1 MKPWRGHSLRWRLS
15 VLVSVLIT
23 AAIATSLVAT
33 YSAVKQILL
42 RVGGERAV
50 GATDQLATL
59 LSASNRQRFA
69 ELHREAANAA
79 YAACLTDPSDS
90 NRALAETSLRSLVTP
105 GQQVIELWTATGT
118 RVLVVAG
125 PARAA
130 TALPDG
136 EPPRQGGLR
145 LAETAAHVVVSESI
159 EPVGGAG
166 GPSPLGFILI
176 RRAVS
181 TSANNDALGRLVG
194 DGARVLL
201 GSAGEGP
208 WTDLSGLVQGPPL
221 DQPHGTSFAWK
232 TKTGERRLGAVAAVP
247 GTPWLVSV
255 DFPRAAFLR
264 PLWSF
269 VEDISLI
276 GLFFVA
282 LSVVIA
288 RVATG
293 RVIRPLEA
301 LTKASEAI
309 ASGDY
314 SARVAENR
322 TDELGRLGRAFNAMT
337 SEVEG
342 GRAGLEARVRERTDA
357 LEALRHSEARHRA
370 IVSVAFDSI
379 ITIDL
384 SGRVTEFNPTAERTF
399 GYARSDAVGR
409 KLADLIVP
417 PQDRDAYRNG
427 LARYAETGQGS
438 MIGRLLE
445 MTAMRSDGSE
455 FPVEFAI
462 QPVQIEGQTSFT
474 AYLRDLTERRRADEL
489 RLRSLDL
496 ETENRQVR
504 EASRMKSEF
513 LANMS
518 HELRTPL
525 NAIIGF
531 STILRD
537 AGAEVTSEQ
546 RVEFLGH
553 VLTSGRHLL
562 QLINDVLDL
571 SKVEAGKLEFRPE
584 PIEIDRVVQ
593 EVLSVLKETAASRG
607 LSISVDV
614 EPLADVYLDAGR
626 LKQVLYNYV
635 SNALKFTP
643 AAGRVAIR
651 TCAEGPGTWRLEVE
665 DSGIGIAEKDLPKLF
680 VEFEQIDAGAAKQHG
695 GTGLG
700 LALTKRLVEAQGGH
714 VGARSTLGAGSVF
727 WATLPLVYTGPAER
741 TYPALITGGHG
752 PAILVIEDDPKD
764 RAELVDALTAAG
776 FSVEAVATG
785 ADAVR
790 RAEER
795 AFAAITLDLLLPD
808 QSGLDVLRQIRERGR
823 NPDARVV
830 VVTVVAER
838 HALAGHLVTDI
849 LPKPMD
855 VPSLLA
861 SLRRAGVVPGK
872 EVRIVVVDDDAAA
885 VRLAQTV
892 LEGEGFVV
900 DGHTDPA
907 VGLAAAVARRPSAI
921 VLDLLMPGMNGFQ
934 FLDELRR
941 TRNNQTTPVVVWTA
955 KELSE
960 AEQQRLTV
968 TARAVV
974 HKGPGASGLVAE
986 LQAMLAPV
994 E

>member
-1 MKPWRGHSLRWRLS
+1 MRLWRGHSLRWRLS
-15 VLVSVLIT
+15 ALVSVLIT

-33 YSAVKQILL
+33 YSAVKQVLL

-50 GATDQLATL
+50 GATGQLATL
-59 LSASNRQRFA
+59 LSGGNRQRLA
-69 ELHREAANAA
+69 DLHREASNAA
-79 YAACLTDPSDS
+79 YAACLADPSDP
-90 NRALAETSLRSLVTP
+90 NRALVETRLRSLATA
-105 GQQVIELWTATGT
+105 GQQVIELWTAAGT
-118 RVLVVAG
+118 RVVTVAS
-125 PARAA
+125 PAGAA

-136 EPPRQGGLR
+136 EPPGQGGIR
-145 LAETAAHVVVSESI
+145 FAETAAHVVVSESI
-159 EPVGGAG
+159 EPVGGGSA
-166 GPSPLGFILI
+166 SRAGFILI

-181 TSANNDALGRLVG
+181 TSANNDALGKLVG
-194 DGARVLL
+194 DGARILL
-201 GSAGEGP
+201 GSADGGP
-208 WTDLSGLVQGPPL
+208 WTDLSGLVPAPPL
-221 DQPHGTSFAWK
+221 DQPRGASFAWR
-232 TKTGERRLGAVAAVP
+232 TTSGEWRLGAVAAVP

-255 DFPRAAFLR
+255 DFPRAAVLR

-269 VEDISLI
+269 VRDISLV
-276 GLFFVA
+276 GLLFVV
-282 LSVVIA
+282 LSVVVG
-288 RVATG
+288 RVTMG
-293 RVIRPLEA
+293 RVIGPLEA
-301 LTKASEAI
+301 LTKASETI

-314 SARVAENR
+314 SARVAEDR
-322 TDELGRLGRAFNAMT
+322 TDELGRLGSAFNAMT
-337 SEVEG
+337 SEVEA
-342 GRAGLEARVRERTDA
+342 GRARLEARVRERTDA

-399 GYARSDAVGR
+399 GYARSEALGR
-409 KLADLIVP
+409 ELADLVVP
-417 PQDRDAYRNG
+417 PQHREAHRTG
-427 LARYAETGQGS
+427 LARYAATGHGP

-445 MTAMRSDGSE
+445 LTAMRSDGSE
-455 FPVEFAI
+455 FPIEFAI

-489 RLRSLDL
+489 RLRSLHL
-496 ETENRQVR
+496 EAENTQVR

-537 AGAEVTSEQ
+537 AGAEVTPDQ
-546 RVEFLGH
+546 RTEFLGH

-584 PIEIDRVVQ
+584 PIEVERIVR
-593 EVLSVLKETAASRG
+593 EVLSVLKEAAASKG

-614 EPLADVYLDAGR
+614 EPLTDVYLDAGR

-643 AAGRVAIR
+643 SAGRVAIR
-651 TCAEGPGTWRLEVE
+651 ARAEGPDAWRLEVE
-665 DSGIGIAEKDLPKLF
+665 DSGIGIAEKDLPRLF
-680 VEFEQIDAGAAKQHG
+680 VEFEQMDAGAAKQHA

-714 VGARSTLGAGSVF
+714 VGARSTLGVGSVF
-727 WATLPLVYTGPAER
+727 WATLPLVHTGPAER
-741 TYPALITGGHG
+741 NYPVLTTGGHG
-752 PAILVIEDDPKD
+752 PAILVIEDDPQD

-838 HALAGHLVTDI
+838 HALAGHLVTDL

-855 VPSLLA
+855 AGVLLA

-872 EVRIVVVDDDAAA
+872 EVRIIVIDDDAAA

-892 LEGEGFVV
+892 LEGEGFSV

-907 VGLAAAVARRPSAI
+907 AGLAAAVARRPSAI

-941 TRNNQTTPVVVWTA
+941 TQNNHTTPVVVWTS

-960 AEQQRLTV
+960 AEQQRLTAS
-968 TARAVV
+968 ARAVV
-974 HKGPGASGLVAE
+974 HKGSGAPGLVAE

>member
-1 MKPWRGHSLRWRLS
+1 MTPWRGRSLRWRLS

-23 AAIATSLVAT
+23 AAIGTSLVAT
-33 YSAVKQILL
+33 YSAVKQVLL
-42 RVGGERAV
+42 GVGGERAV

-59 LSASNRQRFA
+59 LSTGNRQRLA

-79 YAACLTDPSDS
+79 YAACLADPSES
-90 NRALAETSLRSLVTP
+90 NRASAEARLRSLVTA

-118 RVLVVAG
+118 RVIAVAS
-125 PARAA
+125 PVNAA
-130 TALPDG
+130 KALPSG
-136 EPPRQGGLR
+136 EPPRQGGMR
-145 LAETAAHVVVSESI
+145 FAETAAHVVVSESI

-166 GPSPLGFILI
+166 ASAPVGFILI

-194 DGARVLL
+194 DGARILL
-201 GSAGEGP
+201 GSVGGGP
-208 WTDLSGLVQGPPL
+208 WTDLSGLVSGPPL
-221 DQPHGTSFAWK
+221 DQPRGAPFVWK
-232 TKTGERRLGAVAAVP
+232 TNSGEWRLAALAAVP

-255 DFPRAAFLR
+255 DFPRAAVLR

-269 VEDISLI
+269 VRDISLI
-276 GLFFVA
+276 GLLFVA
-282 LSVVIA
+282 LSVVIGRMA
-288 RVATG
+288 MG

-314 SARVAENR
+314 SARVAEDR
-322 TDELGRLGRAFNAMT
+322 TDELGRLGGAFNAMT
-337 SEVEG
+337 SEVEA
-342 GRAGLEARVRERTDA
+342 GRARLENRVRERTDA

-384 SGRVTEFNPTAERTF
+384 AGRVTEFNPAAERTF
-399 GYARSDAVGR
+399 GYARADAVGR
-409 KLADLIVP
+409 ELADLIVP
-417 PQDRDAYRNG
+417 PEHREAYRNG
-427 LARYAETGQGS
+427 LARYAATGQGS
-438 MIGRLLE
+438 IIGRLLE
-445 MTAMRSDGSE
+445 LTAMRSDGSE
-455 FPVEFAI
+455 VPVEFAI
-462 QPVQIEGQTSFT
+462 QPILIDGQTSYT

-489 RLRSLDL
+489 RLRSLRL
-496 ETENRQVR
+496 EAENQQVR

-537 AGAEVTSEQ
+537 TSSDVTPDQ
-546 RVEFLGH
+546 RVEFLGDI
-553 VLTSGRHLL
+553 VTSGRHLL

-584 PIEIDRVVQ
+584 PVEIERVVQ
-593 EVLSVLKETAASRG
+593 EVLSVLKETAANKR
-607 LSISVDV
+607 LSLHVDV
-614 EPLADVYLDAGR
+614 EPLKDVYLDAGR

-643 AAGRVAIR
+643 DTGRVTIR
-651 TCAEGPGTWRLEVE
+651 TRAEGAALWRLEVE
-665 DSGIGIAEKDLPKLF
+665 DSGIGIAEQDLPRLF
-680 VEFEQIDAGAAKQHG
+680 VEFEQVDAGAAKQHG

-700 LALTKRLVEAQGGH
+700 LALTKRLVEAQGGQ
-714 VGARSTLGAGSVF
+714 VGVRSTLGQGSVF
-727 WATLPLVYTGPAER
+727 WATLPIVYAGPAER
-741 TYPALITGGHG
+741 SYPALITGGHG

-785 ADAVR
+785 SEAVR

-795 AFAAITLDLLLPD
+795 AFAAVTLDLLLPD

-838 HALAGHLVTDI
+838 HALAGHLVADI
-849 LPKPMD
+849 LPKPLE
-855 VPSLLA
+855 VSALLT

-885 VRLAQTV
+885 VRLARAV
-892 LEGEGFVV
+892 LEAEGFVV

-907 VGLAAAVARRPSAI
+907 VGLAAATANRPSAV
-921 VLDLLMPGMNGFQ
+921 VLDLLMPGMDGFQ

-941 TRNNQTTPVVVWTA
+941 TRNNTTTPVIVWTA

-960 AEQQRLTV
+960 AEQQRLSAA
-968 TARAVV
+968 ARAVV
-974 HKGPGASGLVAE
+974 HKGPGAAGLVSE
-986 LQAMLAPV
+986 LQAMLAPA

>member
-1 MKPWRGHSLRWRLS
+1 MTPWRGHSLRWRLS
-15 VLVSVLIT
+15 ALVSILIT

-33 YSAVKQILL
+33 YSAVKQVLL

-59 LSASNRQRFA
+59 LSTGNRQRLA

-79 YAACLTDPSDS
+79 YAACLADASDP
-90 NRALAETSLRSLVTP
+90 NRALAETRLRSLVTV

-118 RVLVVAG
+118 RVLTVAS

-166 GPSPLGFILI
+166 GSAPVGFILI

-181 TSANNDALGRLVG
+181 SSANSDALGRLMG

-201 GSAGEGP
+201 GSTGGGP
-208 WTDLSGLVQGPPL
+208 WTDLSRLVQAPPL
-221 DQPHGTSFAWK
+221 DQPHGTSFVWK
-232 TKTGERRLGAVAAVP
+232 TTSGEWRLGAVAAVP
-247 GTPWLVSV
+247 GTSWLVSV
-255 DFPRAAFLR
+255 DFPRAAVLR

-269 VEDISLI
+269 VRDISLI
-276 GLFFVA
+276 GLLFVA
-282 LSVVIA
+282 LSVVIG
-288 RVATG
+288 RVAMG
-293 RVIRPLEA
+293 RVIRPLDA

-314 SARVAENR
+314 SARVAEVSS
-322 TDELGRLGRAFNAMT
+322 DELGRLGSAFNAMT
-337 SEVEG
+337 SEVEA
-342 GRAGLEARVRERTDA
+342 GRTRLEARVRERTDA

-379 ITIDL
+379 ITIDVA
-384 SGRVTEFNPTAERTF
+384 GRVTEFNPTAERTF
-399 GYARSDAVGR
+399 GYARSEALGR
-409 KLADLIVP
+409 ELADLIVP
-417 PQDRDAYRNG
+417 PQHRDAHRTG
-427 LARYAETGQGS
+427 LARYAATGHGP

-445 MTAMRSDGSE
+445 LTAMRSDGSE

-462 QPVQIEGQTSFT
+462 QPVLIEGQTSFT

-489 RLRSLDL
+489 RLKSLRL
-496 ETENRQVR
+496 EAENRRVR

-531 STILRD
+531 STILREASSD
-537 AGAEVTSEQ
+537 VTPEQ
-546 RVEFLGH
+546 RVEFLGDI
-553 VLTSGRHLL
+553 LTSGRHLL

-584 PIEIDRVVQ
+584 PVEIDRVVR
-593 EVLSVLKETAASRG
+593 EVLSVLKEAAASKG
-607 LSISVDV
+607 LGISVDV
-614 EPLADVYLDAGR
+614 EPLTDVYLDAGR

-643 AAGRVAIR
+643 ATGRVIIR
-651 TCAEGPGTWRLEVE
+651 TRAEGAAMWRLEVE
-665 DSGIGIAEKDLPKLF
+665 DSGIGIAEQDLRRLF
-680 VEFEQIDAGAAKQHG
+680 VEFEQVDASTAKQHG

-700 LALTKRLVEAQGGH
+700 LALTKRLIEAQGGQ
-714 VGARSTLGAGSVF
+714 VGVRSTLGQGSVF
-727 WATLPLVYTGPAER
+727 WATLPLVYAGPAER

-776 FSVEAVATG
+776 FSVEAVTTG
-785 ADAVR
+785 SEAIR

-823 NPDARVV
+823 NPDARVI

-838 HALAGHLVTDI
+838 HALAGHLVADI
-849 LPKPMD
+849 LPKPLE
-855 VPSLLA
+855 VSALLT

-885 VRLAQTV
+885 VRLARAV
-892 LEGEGFVV
+892 LEAEGFVV

-907 VGLAAAVARRPSAI
+907 VALAAATASRPSAV
-921 VLDLLMPGMNGFQ
+921 VLDLLMPGMDGFQ

-941 TRNNQTTPVVVWTA
+941 TRNNVTTPVIVWTA
-955 KELSE
+955 KVLSE
-960 AEQQRLTV
+960 AEQHRLSAA
-968 TARAVV
+968 ARVVV
-974 HKGPGASGLVAE
+974 HKGPGAAGLVSE
-986 LQAMLAPV
+986 LQAMLAPAD
-994 E
+994 

>member
-15 VLVSVLIT
+15 VLVSVLIA

-79 YAACLTDPSDS
+79 YAACLADPSEG
-90 NRALAETSLRSLVTP
+90 NRALAETRLRSLVTP

-118 RVLVVAG
+118 RVLVIVS

-136 EPPRQGGLR
+136 EPPRHGGLR
-145 LAETAAHVVVSESI
+145 LAETAAHVIVSESI
-159 EPVGGAG
+159 EPVGGE
-166 GPSPLGFILI
+166 GPSPAGFILI

-221 DQPHGTSFAWK
+221 DRPHGTSFVWN
-232 TKTGERRLGAVAAVP
+232 TKSGEWRLGAVAPVP

-282 LSVVIA
+282 LSAVIA

-337 SEVEG
+337 SEVEA

-399 GYARSDAVGR
+399 GFARSDAVGR

-427 LARYAETGQGS
+427 LARYAATGQGT

-445 MTAMRSDGSE
+445 LTAMRSDGSE

-462 QPVQIEGQTSFT
+462 QPVLIEGQTSFT
-474 AYLRDLTERRRADEL
+474 VSLRDLTERRRADEL
-489 RLRSLDL
+489 RLRSLHL
-496 ETENRQVR
+496 EAENRQVR

-537 AGAEVTSEQ
+537 ASSEVSPEQ

-593 EVLSVLKETAASRG
+593 EVLSVLKETAASKG
-607 LSISVDV
+607 LGISVDV

-651 TCAEGPGTWRLEVE
+651 ARADGPGAWRLEVE

-741 TYPALITGGHG
+741 NYPALVTGGHG

-855 VPSLLA
+855 VQTLLA

-960 AEQQRLTV
+960 AEQQRLTA